1 MKKFSFKKQLFLQST
16 AVRII
21 LLIIALLMPFNVIT
35 IVLMRMTVSNAQR
48 QVEKEIQ
55 NALDMNVFNFTQQLQ
70 NVSRREIYLCIS
82 TENSE
87 FVELSTALD
96 SLNNAKKGNLIR
108 KVGRMRMTRQAFP

>member
-1 MKKFSFKKQLFLQST
+1 MKNFSFKKQLFLQST

-55 NALDMNVFNFTQQLQ
+55 NALD
-70 NVSRREIYLCIS
+70 I
-82 TENSE
+82 
-87 FVELSTALD
+87 
-96 SLNNAKKGNLIR
+96 
-108 KVGRMRMTRQAFP
+108 

>member
-1 MKKFSFKKQLFLQST
+1 MKNFSFKKQLFLQST

-55 NALDMNVFNFTQQLQ
+55 TG
-70 NVSRREIYLCIS
+70 RKR
-82 TENSE
+82 NSKYTGYE
-87 FVELSTALD
+87 R
-96 SLNNAKKGNLIR
+96 I
-108 KVGRMRMTRQAFP
+108 